1 MRSVDTNESHLA
13 LYWDNP
19 IKDNDITRGE
29 MAGSGEFIDR
39 EQSTSSTEI
48 SHRVQCTFAVA
59 EPVNRKTVIDLN
71 LIELS

>member
-1 MRSVDTNESHLA
+1 
-13 LYWDNP
+13 
-19 IKDNDITRGE
+19 